1 MNDDNFLDLL
11 RINEALVLV
20 SELTDTIESDESI
33 RLGQLSCLMW
43 LCQDKFGSVM
53 GDIRTQREL
62 LAKQALLT
70 PQPL

>member
-20 SELTDTIESDESI
+20 SEITDTIEADESI

-53 GDIRTQREL
+53 GDIGTRREL
-62 LAKQALLT
+62 LEKKAFLAN
-70 PQPL
+70 PAS